1 MRKKSKLKKILLG
14 AGITTLSFWL
24 IVLIAFAAII
34 QAIAGVLGGNNSTNS
49 GWSDN
54 VLILENLPPWVTP
67 EILLTCLD
75 LQDRYGIYAS
85 VTIAQ
90 AQQVVGGTWN
100 GAAL

>member
-49 GWSDN
+49 SLSKYLSNFPYFTGFPAHSL
-54 VLILENLPPWVTP
+54 VK
-67 EILLTCLD
+67 
-75 LQDRYGIYAS
+75 
-85 VTIAQ
+85 
-90 AQQVVGGTWN
+90 
-100 GAAL
+100 